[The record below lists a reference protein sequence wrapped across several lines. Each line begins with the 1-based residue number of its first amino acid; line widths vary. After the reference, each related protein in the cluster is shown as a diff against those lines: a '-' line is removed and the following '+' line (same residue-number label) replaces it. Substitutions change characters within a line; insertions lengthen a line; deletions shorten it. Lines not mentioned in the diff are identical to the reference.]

1 MLSEEGRAL
10 SVGGAA
16 SSRRPSGIAGAEP
29 FRPAVDSGTTPERKG
44 GTVTA
49 GVTAGLRAALPGVS
63 SKCQG
68 AKGRVPDGLPRR
80 EAGSAKMVFGR
91 GGEFRR
97 WDARGMMKKQGKTW
111 RPSRRS
117 RCFPLRCGESE
128 GRGACRGVRNA
139 CSCVGG
145 KSVRAG
151 SFVRAR
157 RECARRTEPGGGRTP
172 EVSSGS

>member
-49 GVTAGLRAALPGVS
+49 GVTAGPRAALPGVS
-63 SKCQG
+63 SKCPG
-68 AKGRVPDGLPRR
+68 SERARADRLAAARGREREEWFWGGGVSAPGCPGHDEEAGKNVASVPVQRGDALCVALSLVAETLPWRPRR
-80 EAGSAKMVFGR
+80 LFLRRAESA
-91 GGEFRR
+91 
-97 WDARGMMKKQGKTW
+97 Q
-111 RPSRRS
+111 
-117 RCFPLRCGESE
+117 
-128 GRGACRGVRNA
+128 
-139 CSCVGG
+139 
-145 KSVRAG
+145 AG

-157 RECARRTEPGGGRTP
+157 RECARRTEPEVGRAP
-172 EVSSGS
+172 EVSPGS